1 MRGVSRVLALAG
13 IVCGAAAVYN
23 VFGDQAQL
31 EADARR
37 VACAARATNA
47 APVCR
52 LRLKQL
58 ARSPF
63 KQAYQFASPGGGGI
77 VAVDCARHWVLFG
90 DFSCAT
96 VEDRSI
102 P

>member
-1 MRGVSRVLALAG
+1 MRGVGRILALVA

-23 VFGDQAQL
+23 VFSDQAQL
-31 EADARR
+31 EGVARR
-37 VACAARATNA
+37 IACAARATNA

-63 KQAYQFASPGGGGI
+63 KQAYLFASPAGGI
-77 VAVDCARHWVLFG
+77 VAVNCVRRWVLFG
-90 DFSCAT
+90 DFSCAPA
-96 VEDRSI
+96 EDGPVR
-102 P
+102 